1 MGSDTLAV
9 AKEFVSINE
18 KTLRRS
24 LTKLVKWHKI
34 NEAEYIKYQTMK
46 DNVRLKHICD
56 KVAKQLGESETKL
69 NVILNDILP
78 VTAYPIFFNII
89 GESVNMNAVLTLLL
103 HESRSISFVVTELL
117 HGIIDPE
124 EMAESESSFRLFMN
138 EFWRQNGLERVGR
151 NIMRMSSC
159 IDKSQ
164 YTGLAHLEK
173 SIHALN
179 ILFFCS
185 KTFLKLRHQKQA
197 TCSQLYQSFCFGF

>member
-1 MGSDTLAV
+1 MSYSDLEQRFFIPCDNFTGAKAGYVFKTDFKGLGYYLDSNAGDAKKRPLNASGETYSENKKIKMGSDTLAV
-9 AKEFVSINE
+9 IKEFVSINE

-78 VTAYPIFFNII
+78 VTAYPIFFNIL

-103 HESRSISFVVTELL
+103 HESRSISFVVTDCCME
-117 HGIIDPE
+117 
-124 EMAESESSFRLFMN
+124 
-138 EFWRQNGLERVGR
+138 
-151 NIMRMSSC
+151 
-159 IDKSQ
+159 
-164 YTGLAHLEK
+164 
-173 SIHALN
+173 
-179 ILFFCS
+179 
-185 KTFLKLRHQKQA
+185 
-197 TCSQLYQSFCFGF
+197 